1 MALFRGSGG
10 SIEATSNTYANQ
22 ISQDAQTAT
31 AKAIEAAL
39 SAEASEA
46 IRLQVQELADS
57 VTKNFFQQPIAPTNS
72 DVNAGDIWYNTA
84 THDFLVY
91 RLVDGMLQWSSLI
104 INDLSN
110 DSDNI
115 DAGAF

>member
-1 MALFRGSGG
+1 MAIFRGSGG

-22 ISQDAQTAT
+22 IAQDAQTAT
-31 AKAIEAAL
+31 AKAVEAAF
-39 SAEASEA
+39 SAEAAEA
-46 IRLQVQELADS
+46 IRLEVQELADS
-57 VTKNFFQQPIAPTNS
+57 VTKNFFQQSTAPVTS
-72 DVNAGDIWYNTA
+72 DLNAGDIWYNTA

-104 INDLSN
+104 INDISN